1 MPEEQKKHPLE
12 EYSEDEQIAYLSV
25 LSAVCYVDKE
35 FGDMEKR
42 QLDVLLAQLK
52 ISDVGKA
59 KIYSSVFN
67 LQREDKLANLE
78 AIQILGNT
86 ELKYTLI
93 SDLCLFSLVDSK
105 FSDDEY
111 QYILGIGE
119 VLGITQE
126 QVDAIKS
133 IQENLDKIKD
143 IPSNSE
149 RFKRV
154 IKDSASTL
162 AGVGVPI
169 GAIAVSGSVFGLSA
183 AGITSGLA
191 ALGALVGG
199 GMLLGAVVVVPAIA
213 LGTAYGVKKLF
224 DAVWKGLGLKPPV
237 SVVAEVQESWK
248 NAADRR
254 ADVWPQGDH
263 ITWMFPGNDMTD
275 EDLLPLEWFD
285 GEFYPPAEIMNLLA
299 GKEYPAESA
308 MLIGTDGALLIPHGG
323 TPVLLPEDK
332 FVNYKSP
339 EFEAGNHY
347 HSFVVACLGGPKT
360 ESHFA
365 QSGPMTEAILLG
377 TVAIREPGTRLEWNS
392 DKMKFPNFPEAEK
405 YLRRNYR
412 RGWKTK
418 EF

>member
-12 EYSEDEQIAYLSV
+12 EYSENEQIAYLSV

-133 IQENLDKIKD
+133 IQESLYKIKD
-143 IPSNSE
+143 IPPNSE
-149 RFKRV
+149 KYKHL
-154 IKDSASTL
+154 IKDSAAKL
-162 AGVGVPI
+162 AGVGVPVA
-169 GAIAVSGSVFGLSA
+169 AIAASGSMFGLSA

-191 ALGALVGG
+191 ALGGLVGG

-213 LGTAYGVKKLF
+213 LGAAFGVKKLF
-224 DAVWKGLGLKPPV
+224 DVVWK
-237 SVVAEVQESWK
+237 
-248 NAADRR
+248 
-254 ADVWPQGDH
+254 
-263 ITWMFPGNDMTD
+263 
-275 EDLLPLEWFD
+275 
-285 GEFYPPAEIMNLLA
+285 
-299 GKEYPAESA
+299 
-308 MLIGTDGALLIPHGG
+308 
-323 TPVLLPEDK
+323 DK
-332 FVNYKSP
+332 KSP
-339 EFEAGNHY
+339 E
-347 HSFVVACLGGPKT
+347 
-360 ESHFA
+360 
-365 QSGPMTEAILLG
+365 
-377 TVAIREPGTRLEWNS
+377 TV
-392 DKMKFPNFPEAEK
+392 K
-405 YLRRNYR
+405 YS
-412 RGWKTK
+412 
-418 EF
+418 

>member
-12 EYSEDEQIAYLSV
+12 EYSENEQIAYLSV

-78 AIQILGNT
+78 VIQILGNT

-133 IQENLDKIKD
+133 IQESLYKIKD
-143 IPSNSE
+143 IPPNSE
-149 RFKRV
+149 KFKHL
-154 IKDSASTL
+154 IKDSAAKL
-162 AGVGVPI
+162 AGVGVPVA
-169 GAIAVSGSVFGLSA
+169 AIAASGSMFCLSA

-191 ALGALVGG
+191 ALGGLVGG

-213 LGTAYGVKKLF
+213 LGAAFGVKKLF
-224 DAVWKGLGLKPPV
+224 DVVWK
-237 SVVAEVQESWK
+237 
-248 NAADRR
+248 
-254 ADVWPQGDH
+254 
-263 ITWMFPGNDMTD
+263 
-275 EDLLPLEWFD
+275 
-285 GEFYPPAEIMNLLA
+285 
-299 GKEYPAESA
+299 
-308 MLIGTDGALLIPHGG
+308 
-323 TPVLLPEDK
+323 DK
-332 FVNYKSP
+332 KSP
-339 EFEAGNHY
+339 EK
-347 HSFVVACLGGPKT
+347 V
-360 ESHFA
+360 
-365 QSGPMTEAILLG
+365 
-377 TVAIREPGTRLEWNS
+377 
-392 DKMKFPNFPEAEK
+392 K
-405 YLRRNYR
+405 YS
-412 RGWKTK
+412 
-418 EF
+418 

>member
-12 EYSEDEQIAYLSV
+12 EYSENEQIAYLSV

-133 IQENLDKIKD
+133 IQESLYKIKD
-143 IPSNSE
+143 IPPNSE
-149 RFKRV
+149 KYKHL
-154 IKDSASTL
+154 IKDSAAKL
-162 AGVGVPI
+162 AGVGVPVA
-169 GAIAVSGSVFGLSA
+169 AIAASGSMFGLSA
-183 AGITSGLA
+183 AGITAGLA
-191 ALGALVGG
+191 ALGGLVGG

-213 LGTAYGVKKLF
+213 LGAAFGVKKLF
-224 DAVWKGLGLKPPV
+224 DVVWK
-237 SVVAEVQESWK
+237 
-248 NAADRR
+248 
-254 ADVWPQGDH
+254 
-263 ITWMFPGNDMTD
+263 
-275 EDLLPLEWFD
+275 
-285 GEFYPPAEIMNLLA
+285 
-299 GKEYPAESA
+299 
-308 MLIGTDGALLIPHGG
+308 
-323 TPVLLPEDK
+323 DK
-332 FVNYKSP
+332 KSP
-339 EFEAGNHY
+339 EK
-347 HSFVVACLGGPKT
+347 L
-360 ESHFA
+360 
-365 QSGPMTEAILLG
+365 
-377 TVAIREPGTRLEWNS
+377 
-392 DKMKFPNFPEAEK
+392 K
-405 YLRRNYR
+405 YS
-412 RGWKTK
+412 
-418 EF
+418 

>member
-1 MPEEQKKHPLE
+1 M
-12 EYSEDEQIAYLSV
+12 SV

-133 IQENLDKIKD
+133 IQESLYKIKD
-143 IPSNSE
+143 IPPNSE
-149 RFKRV
+149 KFKHL
-154 IKDSASTL
+154 IKDSAAKL
-162 AGVGVPI
+162 AGVGVPVA
-169 GAIAVSGSVFGLSA
+169 AIAASGSMFGLSA

-191 ALGALVGG
+191 ALGGLVGG

-213 LGTAYGVKKLF
+213 LGAAFGVKKLF
-224 DAVWKGLGLKPPV
+224 DVVWK
-237 SVVAEVQESWK
+237 
-248 NAADRR
+248 
-254 ADVWPQGDH
+254 
-263 ITWMFPGNDMTD
+263 
-275 EDLLPLEWFD
+275 
-285 GEFYPPAEIMNLLA
+285 
-299 GKEYPAESA
+299 
-308 MLIGTDGALLIPHGG
+308 
-323 TPVLLPEDK
+323 DK
-332 FVNYKSP
+332 KSP
-339 EFEAGNHY
+339 EK
-347 HSFVVACLGGPKT
+347 V
-360 ESHFA
+360 
-365 QSGPMTEAILLG
+365 
-377 TVAIREPGTRLEWNS
+377 
-392 DKMKFPNFPEAEK
+392 K
-405 YLRRNYR
+405 YS
-412 RGWKTK
+412 
-418 EF
+418 

>member
-12 EYSEDEQIAYLSV
+12 EYSENGQIAYLSV

-133 IQENLDKIKD
+133 IQESLYKIKD
-143 IPSNSE
+143 IPPNSE
-149 RFKRV
+149 KYKHL
-154 IKDSASTL
+154 IKDSAAKL
-162 AGVGVPI
+162 AGVGVPVA
-169 GAIAVSGSVFGLSA
+169 AIAASGSMFGLSA

-191 ALGALVGG
+191 ALGGLVGG

-213 LGTAYGVKKLF
+213 LGAAFGVKKLF
-224 DAVWKGLGLKPPV
+224 DVVWK
-237 SVVAEVQESWK
+237 
-248 NAADRR
+248 
-254 ADVWPQGDH
+254 
-263 ITWMFPGNDMTD
+263 
-275 EDLLPLEWFD
+275 
-285 GEFYPPAEIMNLLA
+285 
-299 GKEYPAESA
+299 
-308 MLIGTDGALLIPHGG
+308 
-323 TPVLLPEDK
+323 DK
-332 FVNYKSP
+332 KSP
-339 EFEAGNHY
+339 EK
-347 HSFVVACLGGPKT
+347 L
-360 ESHFA
+360 
-365 QSGPMTEAILLG
+365 
-377 TVAIREPGTRLEWNS
+377 
-392 DKMKFPNFPEAEK
+392 K
-405 YLRRNYR
+405 YS
-412 RGWKTK
+412 
-418 EF
+418 